1 MRNLIIRIRNLKSS
15 KLFRDSAS
23 AILGNGIGNALLL
36 TAGIIIA
43 RMLGKDLYGE
53 YGLVKTTMLYIGVFA
68 SFGLGTTATKFI
80 ASALN
85 DAPFHINSLINDILL
100 ITFIFSS
107 FLSILL
113 LIFADSISIFLEDTH
128 LAAPLRFLGPII
140 IVTSINK
147 AQNGILGG
155 FKKYKIIA
163 TNNIVSSFIMLA
175 LACSLT
181 YYYGLWG
188 ALFAL
193 LISQIINAILNFH
206 SIQKLRKR
214 LLKQQYKKNYISL
227 IKFSFPIALQD
238 FSYTLTNWGGSLIIV
253 KFSSLGQ
260 LGIFT
265 ASSQWQS
272 IVLMIPALLVNVI
285 LSHLS
290 SASNDNQRQTTL
302 IKKLICFNLLCT
314 AIPFII
320 ICFAAPY
327 ISKLYGTS
335 FSGMT
340 EILRVLIFSSIF
352 MCCSNVFNSTLISR
366 GKNWILFSSRIIR
379 DLLLLSLTYYLI
391 IITGKDSG
399 AMDYAIASVITSIIH
414 FLIVGMITFRTIHI
428 KEKN

>member
-1 MRNLIIRIRNLKSS
+1 
-15 KLFRDSAS
+15 
-23 AILGNGIGNALLL
+23 
-36 TAGIIIA
+36 
-43 RMLGKDLYGE
+43 
-53 YGLVKTTMLYIGVFA
+53 MLYIGVFA

-80 ASALN
+80 ASALE

-113 LIFADSISIFLEDTH
+113 LFFADSISLFLEDTH

-140 IVTSINK
+140 IATSINK

-155 FKKYKIIA
+155 FKKYKNIA

-193 LISQIINAILNFH
+193 LISQIINAILNFY
-206 SIQKLRKR
+206 SIQKIRKR
-214 LLKQQYKKNYISL
+214 LLKQHYKKSYISL

-253 KFSSLGQ
+253 KYSSIGQ

-272 IVLMIPALLVNVI
+272 IVLMIPGLLVNVI

-314 AIPFII
+314 VIPFII

-327 ISKLYGTS
+327 ISKLYGMS
-335 FSGMT
+335 FSEMT

-366 GKNWILFSSRIIR
+366 GKNWILFSSRIFR

-391 IITGKDSG
+391 IISGEDSG
-399 AMDYAIASVITSIIH
+399 AMDYAIASVITSIIY
-414 FLIVGMITFRTIHI
+414 FLIVGIITFRTIHI
-428 KEKN
+428 KEKINI